1 MPQPTPPHSMS
12 DAGNSGAGVGIG
24 ERLGARMGAGEHG
37 TNGLRTAASVT
48 IRRAGSRGLYPHLLL
63 DRAKPGLLAVNS
75 AGRRF
80 VNEAVSYHDFVEAM
94 FESHKL
100 APSIPAYL
108 ICDGTFIG
116 RYGLGAIHPGTHNL
130 KRFERNGYLITGPSL
145 DDLAQKIGVHP
156 QAFRD
161 TVARHNRFA
170 DSGVDLDFGK
180 GDTDLNRFNGDPD
193 HKPNPFLPPLTT
205 PTLHAPAVWPADI
218 AVSTGLATDI
228 HARVLDP
235 DGRAIPGLYACG
247 NDM

>member
-37 TNGLRTAASVT
+37 TNGLWTPASVT
-48 IRRAGSRGLYPHLLL
+48 IRRDGSRGLYPHLLL

-116 RYGLGAIHPGTHNL
+116 RYGPRAIPPGPHNL
-130 KRFERNGYLITGPSL
+130 KRFERNGYLITGRSL
-145 DDLAQKIGVHP
+145 DDLAQKIGVPP

-161 TVARHNRFA
+161 TAARPNRFA

-180 GDTDLNRFNGDPD
+180 ADAAPTRLHGVPD
-193 HKPNPFLPPLTT
+193 HKPAPFLGTRAPP
-205 PTLHAPAVWPADI
+205 PSPP
-218 AVSTGLATDI
+218 VS
-228 HARVLDP
+228 V
-235 DGRAIPGLYACG
+235 
-247 NDM
+247 